1 MIAMMMAMKVMRVAV
16 SGFFVV
22 ISALKISKPTIDR
35 QTKMVINTV
44 NTTTFKDETLSHAL
58 WIRLK
63 QYISDV

>member
-1 MIAMMMAMKVMRVAV
+1 MMAMKVMRVAV

-63 QYISDV
+63 EYISDV